1 MSFDLNFIIQTFFGA
16 LLGGAFTIL
25 GGIIQQK
32 RSEKAKAEDDK
43 KQLKFKILC
52 DFEANKGAIGV
63 NQNNNN
69 NKKNE
74 FGPEFIRALNKI
86 PVVFYDS
93 KNVMES
99 YQNFLTKID
108 DHTRSEYL
116 NESSKS
122 PNQLLYDLAIS
133 MYDDLKMSK
142 PDYKTFFTY
151 LNV

>member
-1 MSFDLNFIIQTFFGA
+1 MLFDLNFIIQTLFGA
-16 LLGGAFTIL
+16 LLGGAFTIF

-63 NQNNNN
+63 NLNNN
-69 NKKNE
+69 KNE

-116 NESSKS
+116 NENSKS

-151 LNV
+151 LNI

>member
-1 MSFDLNFIIQTFFGA
+1 MAIIKFVDDNKDHIPPIMTAELHPFPFHIVVNP
-16 LLGGAFTIL
+16 LSSPPV
-25 GGIIQQK
+25 
-32 RSEKAKAEDDK
+32 RSNSPYSLA
-43 KQLKFKILC
+43 QLSVMDYLHN
-52 DFEANKGAIGV
+52 ENPS
-63 NQNNNN
+63 NTQNNNN
-69 NKKNE
+69 NKNE

-116 NESSKS
+116 NENSKS

>member
-1 MSFDLNFIIQTFFGA
+1 MSFDLNFIIQTLFGA

-69 NKKNE
+69 NKNE
-74 FGPEFIRALNKI
+74 FGTEFIRALNKI

-116 NESSKS
+116 NVNSKS

-151 LNV
+151 LNI

>member
-1 MSFDLNFIIQTFFGA
+1 MLFDLNFIIQTLFGA

-63 NQNNNN
+63 NLNNNN
-69 NKKNE
+69 KNE

>member
-1 MSFDLNFIIQTFFGA
+1 MLFDLNFIIQTLFGA
-16 LLGGAFTIL
+16 LLGGAFTIF

-52 DFEANKGAIGV
+52 DFEANKSAIGV
-63 NQNNNN
+63 NLNNNN
-69 NKKNE
+69 KNE

-116 NESSKS
+116 NENSKS

-151 LNV
+151 LNI